1 MSLSFDF
8 ETELHASNLHYRIHQ
23 QAELWKLHR
32 AAKFSAKKGYAFY
45 TNEKLPADYHGYLPS
60 GRAILIEAKSTESN
74 VWTVRFAGKYTTV
87 PVHQLGAL
95 KIASD
100 RNVLA
105 GMLVRFGIVSPRV
118 FALTVPILWPLLGL
132 DKASDIWAL
141 HRDIHR
147 PALKIKVED
156 MPERCR
162 VEAFPGGGWAFLS
175 VLQTLENGG

>member
-8 ETELHASNLHYRIHQ
+8 EVELNASNLRYRIHR

-60 GRAILIEAKSTESN
+60 GRAILVEAKSTESN

-87 PVHQLGAL
+87 PVHQLEAL

-105 GMLVRFGIVSPRV
+105 AMLVRFGIVGPRV
-118 FALTVPILWPLLGL
+118 FALTVPILWPLLKL
-132 DKASDIWAL
+132 DKVEDIWTL

-147 PALKIKVED
+147 PALKVKVED
-156 MPERCR
+156 MPDGCE
-162 VEAFPGGGWAFLS
+162 VQAFPGGGWDWLGM
-175 VLQTLENGG
+175 LQAVEAMG